1 MPLTFEELPRWLRAG
16 FRLPN
21 RLYEHGVGRLL
32 GHRFLQLTHVGRRT
46 GLERHVVLEVVRY
59 DRATGEAV
67 VVSGFGPRADWFRN
81 ITATG
86 QASVGFGHGSHPAAF
101 RVLGT
106 DEAMDVVSGYERR
119 NRLATP
125 LLRSVLGRLVG
136 WPYDGSAS
144 ARRRLVDQLPL
155 VAFRPAR

>member
-1 MPLTFEELPRWLRAG
+1 MSLTFDELPRWLRVA

-21 RLYEHGVGRLL
+21 RLYAHGAGRVL
-32 GHRFLQLTHVGRRT
+32 GHRFLQLTHVGRRS

-67 VVSGFGPRADWFRN
+67 VVSGFGRRADWFRN

-86 QASVGFGHGSHPAAF
+86 QASVGFGLGSRPAEV

-106 DEAMDVVSGYERR
+106 EEAMDVIAGYERR
-119 NRLATP
+119 NRLAAP
-125 LLRSVLGRLVG
+125 LLRSVLGRLLG

-144 ARRRLVDQLPL
+144 ARRRLVEQLPL
-155 VAFRPAR
+155 VAFRPSP